1 MSWITTAAKIS
12 LLATISFS
20 ADTAAVDQE
29 PIYLDV
35 EMQNRCGF
43 ALTLADTIDGV
54 SCSGDRQLTDAY
66 RAMSIG
72 YFVNQFEHNDFARQI
87 SLVITN
93 HPLEKLVGSGAKGI
107 LKRDEDTGEAISG
120 EELHLTEQ
128 LVKDLCAKSMRQVQV
143 EKIAANNW
151 RGYLWRRSS
160 RLKKSD
166 LVRDCP
172 NDAIDKECFL
182 LIIGNTTVTL
192 YSDLICLPRNGKKTD
207 PAEFDVGDFMKMIYS
222 ITFDSQ

>member
-1 MSWITTAAKIS
+1 MSWIITASKIS
-12 LLATISFS
+12 LLAAISFS
-20 ADTAAVDQE
+20 ADTAAVYQE
-29 PIYLDV
+29 TIYLDV

-54 SCSGDRQLTDAY
+54 NCRGDRQLTDA
-66 RAMSIG
+66 
-72 YFVNQFEHNDFARQI
+72 
-87 SLVITN
+87 
-93 HPLEKLVGSGAKGI
+93 
-107 LKRDEDTGEAISG
+107 
-120 EELHLTEQ
+120 
-128 LVKDLCAKSMRQVQV
+128 
-143 EKIAANNW
+143 
-151 RGYLWRRSS
+151 YLWRRSS

-172 NDAIDKECFL
+172 YDAIDKECFL

>member
-1 MSWITTAAKIS
+1 MSRIITAAKIS
-12 LLATISFS
+12 LLAAISFS
-20 ADTAAVDQE
+20 AGAAAVDQE

-43 ALTLADTIDGV
+43 AITLADTIDGV

-66 RAMSIG
+66 RAMSIS

-87 SLVITN
+87 TLGITN
-93 HPLEKLVGSGAKGI
+93 RSLEKLVGPGAKGK
-107 LKRDEDTGEAISG
+107 LKRNDDTGESIPG

-128 LVKDLCAKSMRQVQV
+128 LVTDLCAKSMRQIQV

-172 NDAIDKECFL
+172 YDAIDKECFL
-182 LIIGNTTVTL
+182 LIIGNATVTL